1 MDNQQSLSSFLP
13 NVQYILEKGDY
24 EQAYQLLQEHLG
36 GESRFDREMNEFQNL
51 FSYIDELKREERYDE
66 VEKNEISA
74 REGLLQ
80 LTNKIAAYEQ
90 LTTADNLLYQ
100 ENFSVLFSVLKEVS
114 QGKPWNKEIDDLEK
128 AYTALEGQNRNGTID
143 QKHFTKQTQPIKGRL
158 QSIIDEQKAILDGNF
173 TQDTNIGNP
182 PNSKIEYTEATGT
195 DTTTQTTYI
204 PRYQSDGA
212 TGVDQLDILHEV
224 DAFMQLV
231 LSKKL
236 EPPLSIGLLGNWGSG
251 KSFFMN
257 KLHQRIDLKSSTL
270 SKEGS
275 DQKDYCTN
283 ITQIQ
288 FNAWYYVD
296 ANLWA
301 SLVDKIF
308 QSLGESV
315 GLLSEEQKKE
325 AKLYKQLA
333 STEKLK
339 ERAEQSIEEIES
351 KKSDLQ
357 NKLDLLE
364 KDKKLKEETLE
375 TVKAKDVFNELMTDD
390 KVKSFVSEAREKL
403 DFGDSKGIKDT
414 VIESLNDVNGLIDEY
429 KSNKTKVREAFKYL
443 LSIKKWRALLAM
455 LVFLILPLI
464 VIYVLYP
471 YLDKWNTVVAGF
483 ETEQLLKIVTGV
495 GSIVTAA
502 SLFIKKLITTTEP
515 LFKKINEG
523 VDYLN
528 LAKQKLENLKKVA
541 TAKIDEEIEAVII
554 EIESIEEQELALQKK
569 KAEAE
574 LDVDTIKREIE
585 AIEAG
590 KRFSS
595 FLEQRIA
602 SEDYKKHLGIISIIR
617 EDFSK
622 LTEYFQSSIEQITN
636 DLKVERIILYID
648 DLDRCPPKKVVEVL
662 QAIHLILAFP
672 LFVVVVG
679 VDVRWIYNSLIAE
692 YGNMLHHINTP
703 SGQSVNQISSSATP
717 FDYLE
722 KVFQIP
728 FQIKSIDNAG
738 KRIYISKLLEGD
750 VETAEATKNEAA
762 KSKAVT
768 TNPSKSSPE
777 AEKHT
782 IENEPETTTPTTDV
796 ETIEAGTIVDIKPL
810 KIEKEQLDFISY
822 LAPIIGDSPRSIK
835 RFINVARL
843 VKSNPRWLPQY
854 GQDQHLAFPCFLTL
868 LAIIIGTPEMASF
881 FLMCLEED
889 NISINLG
896 ELLTNNTPETN
907 EDFEAN
913 QIVEQWN
920 TLKDFVSDSWLE
932 ENEIV
937 KSIFYFDITYIRTIE
952 PTVSRFSFR
961 TLA

>member
-1 MDNQQSLSSFLP
+1 MESEKIDTSSIQEIYQSIDENQ
-13 NVQYILEKGDY
+13 LEL
-24 EQAYQLLQEHLG
+24 AHNLLLKYVG
-36 GESRFDREMNEFQNL
+36 SDSRFDREIGEISQLLN
-51 FSYIDELKREERYDE
+51 YISELKSKDNYDE
-66 VEKNEISA
+66 AEKFESSA
-74 REGLLQ
+74 RVSLRQ
-80 LTNKIAAYEQ
+80 LTNKIITYEK
-90 LTTADNLLYQ
+90 LNLADNFLYQ
-100 ENFSVLFSVLKEVS
+100 EYYDGVFQSLRGAS
-114 QGKPWNKEIDDLEK
+114 QGQPWNKEIDDLEK
-128 AYTALEGQNRNGTID
+128 AYSALEGQNRNGTID

-173 TQDTNIGNP
+173 SQDTNIGNSP
-182 PNSKIEYTEATGT
+182 GSKIEYTEATGT

-270 SKEGS
+270 LKEGS
-275 DQKDYCTN
+275 EQNDYCTN

-339 ERAEQSIEEIES
+339 ERAEQSIEEIEN
-351 KKSDLQ
+351 KKTDLQ

-364 KDKKLKEETLE
+364 EDKKLKEETLE

-622 LTEYFQSSIEQITN
+622 LTEYFQSNIEQITN

-750 VETAEATKNEAA
+750 VEMAETPKNEAA
-762 KSKAVT
+762 KSNAVS
-768 TNPSKSSPE
+768 TNSSSLNPKTE
-777 AEKHT
+777 TRTA
-782 IENEPETTTPTTDV
+782 ENESETTTTATDM

-868 LAIIIGTPEMASF
+868 MAIIIGTPEMASF
-881 FLMCLEED
+881 FLKCLEED
-889 NISINLG
+889 TISINLG

-907 EDFEAN
+907 EDFETN